1 VTSYFHDSH
10 AQEGFYFY
18 KLGKIRIG
26 LMERNDRPRL
36 NHHKILPGTIFHVAF
51 NANYVF
57 NKFFSRYTKNPS
69 G

>member
-1 VTSYFHDSH
+1 
-10 AQEGFYFY
+10 
-18 KLGKIRIG
+18 
-26 LMERNDRPRL
+26 MERNDRPRL